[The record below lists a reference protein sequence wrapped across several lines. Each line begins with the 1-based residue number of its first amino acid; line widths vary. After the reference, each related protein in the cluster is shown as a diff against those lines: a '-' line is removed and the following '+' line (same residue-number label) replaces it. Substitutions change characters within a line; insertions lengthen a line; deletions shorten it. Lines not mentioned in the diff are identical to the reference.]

1 MTPITVVDPK
11 AERRLI
17 LLVLCSMLLLN
28 VAVLTLAPRVIDGAE
43 SAEEDALE
51 PPGDDE
57 DDTTET
63 YRTDVLGEPDEVVE
77 GFESGPA
84 DDEKD

>member
-1 MTPITVVDPK
+1 MVVGPK

-17 LLVLCSMLLLN
+17 LLVLLVMLLVN
-28 VAVLTLAPRVIDGAE
+28 VTVLTLAPRVIDGAE
-43 SAEEDALE
+43 PVNEDALE

-63 YRTDVLGEPDEVVE
+63 SRTDVLGEPDEVVE